1 MKTSTEQ
8 YGRWRTAALDLS
20 NIAIVTTAV
29 IVGIAIAGQSFL
41 ALAALAVVSL
51 ALLFPVETSLGI
63 FALLV
68 PFDQVLVLGK
78 SDFTISWFTGAFAGA
93 TLVLHGAMTHRFR
106 TPARSEFYWAAFIFW
121 TVASLT
127 WSIDPATGMKRL
139 PSVVALFG
147 VYIVAANFQIT
158 RQELSRV
165 LLLAV
170 AGGTV
175 AASIII
181 FQFGHNIPFEGRGSL
196 AVNGTEANP
205 NELAASLILPASL
218 ALCGLLARGSRL
230 KRGALMAVL
239 VVIASSI
246 FLSMSRG
253 SLLALA
259 AALLFCMF
267 RVGVNK
273 RLMLA
278 LVLGAPLLFLSSLF
292 YQRLE
297 ESLTG
302 RGTGRYDIWLAG
314 AQIVKDHPII
324 GVGLANF
331 PVAYAKVAGYA
342 HVFPSHGYVREAH
355 DAYLQVCAE
364 TGIIGLILFLG
375 ALRAQLK
382 EVRAAI
388 SRRVEYS
395 AIALEASCWGMLV
408 AALSGN
414 IQWNKSFWLV
424 FILLA
429 LVTRQ
434 CHSESEPDT
443 FLRPTGLVR
452 QNS

>member
-1 MKTSTEQ
+1 MKASHEQ
-8 YGRWRTAALDLS
+8 FERWRTAAVDLT
-20 NIAIVTTAV
+20 NIAIVTAAV
-29 IVGIAIAGQSFL
+29 IVGIAIVKQSFL
-41 ALAALAVVSL
+41 ALAALAVLSL
-51 ALLFPVETSLGI
+51 AVLFPVETSLGI

-68 PFDQVLVLGK
+68 PFDQVLVLGN

-93 TLVLHGAMTHRFR
+93 ALLLYGAMTDRFR
-106 TPARSEFYWAAFIFW
+106 APTRSEFYWAAFIFW
-121 TVASLT
+121 TVASLA
-127 WSIDPATGMKRL
+127 WSLDPATGMKRL

-158 RQELSRV
+158 KKELSRV
-165 LLLAV
+165 LLLTV
-170 AGGTV
+170 AGGAI

-181 FQFGHNIPFEGRGSL
+181 FQYAHNITFEGRAVL
-196 AVNGTEANP
+196 MVNGTEANP
-205 NELAASLILPASL
+205 NELAASLILPSSL

-230 KRGALMAVL
+230 KKGVLLGAL
-239 VVIASSI
+239 VVITTSI

-259 AALLFCMF
+259 AALLLCMF
-267 RVGVNK
+267 RIGVSK
-273 RLMLA
+273 RLMLVS
-278 LVLGAPLLFLSSLF
+278 LLGLPLLFLPSLF

-331 PVAYAKVAGYA
+331 PIAYTKVAGYA
-342 HVFPSHGYVREAH
+342 HIFPSHGYVREAH

-364 TGIIGLILFLG
+364 TGIIGLILFLT
-375 ALRAQLK
+375 ALGAQLK
-382 EVRAAI
+382 EVRASM
-388 SRRVEYS
+388 SRGIDYS
-395 AIALEASCWGMLV
+395 AIALEAACWGMLV

-429 LVTRQ
+429 LVSRR
-434 CHSESEPDT
+434 CRSESDEP
-443 FLRPTGLVR
+443 LKEQPA
-452 QNS
+452 S

>member
-1 MKTSTEQ
+1 MAAVDLSSVAVV
-8 YGRWRTAALDLS
+8 TAAVIVA
-20 NIAIVTTAV
+20 IAIVK
-29 IVGIAIAGQSFL
+29 QSFL

-51 ALLFPVETSLGI
+51 ALLFPVETSLGM

-78 SDFTISWFTGAFAGA
+78 SNFTFSWLTGAFAGA
-93 TLVLHGAMTHRFR
+93 TLLLYGAVTERFR
-106 TPARSEFYWAAFIFW
+106 TPTRSEFYWAAFIFW
-121 TVASLT
+121 TVASLA

-139 PSVVALFG
+139 PSVVGLFG
-147 VYIVAANFQIT
+147 VYIVAANFRIT
-158 RQELSRV
+158 KQELSRV
-165 LLLAV
+165 LVLTV

-175 AASIII
+175 AASVMI
-181 FQFGHNIPFEGRGSL
+181 FQFAHNVTIEGRASL
-196 AVNGTEANP
+196 MVNGTEANP
-205 NELAASLILPASL
+205 NELAASLILPSSL
-218 ALCGLLARGSRL
+218 ALCGLLAKGSRL
-230 KRGALMAVL
+230 KRGALLAVL
-239 VVIASSI
+239 VAITTSV

-259 AALLFCMF
+259 ATLLLCMF
-267 RVGVNK
+267 RTGVNK
-273 RLMLA
+273 RLMLI
-278 LVLGAPLLFLSSLF
+278 LVLGVPLLFLPSLF

-314 AQIVKDHPII
+314 AQIVKDHPVI

-331 PVAYAKVAGYA
+331 PVAYTKVAGYA
-342 HVFPSHGYVREAH
+342 HIFPSHGYIREAH
-355 DAYLQVCAE
+355 DAYLQICAE
-364 TGIIGLILFLG
+364 TGVIGLILFLG

-388 SRRVEYS
+388 SRGVDYS
-395 AIALEASCWGMLV
+395 AVALEAACWGMLV

-429 LVTRQ
+429 LVSRQ
-434 CHSESEPDT
+434 SHSESDAGAL
-443 FLRPTGLVR
+443 LRTR
-452 QNS
+452 T